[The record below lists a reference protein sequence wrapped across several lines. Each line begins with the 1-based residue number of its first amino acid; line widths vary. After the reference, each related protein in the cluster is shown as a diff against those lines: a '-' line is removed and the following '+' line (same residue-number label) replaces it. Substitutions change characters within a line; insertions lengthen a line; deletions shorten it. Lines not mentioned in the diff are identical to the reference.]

1 MEFLIRIH
9 PEQRLTRIP
18 KKLTESF
25 GNLWT
30 LVPNS
35 KCAVVF
41 PENADLNTVL
51 KGLSIIEQELQLMQ
65 RDSTKSLTP
74 TAQRRDR

>member
-1 MEFLIRIH
+1 MEFQIKIH

-25 GNLWT
+25 GTTWT

-41 PENADLNTVL
+41 PANADLHTVL
-51 KGLSIIEQELQLMQ
+51 KSLSIIEQELTLQLEPAN
-65 RDSTKSLTP
+65 L
-74 TAQRRDR
+74 QRRQKTQ